1 MAFNK
6 INKPYVFV
14 NKIVNNIKEEI
25 INGNIKPGQRI
36 IETHIAREMGVSRSP
51 LREAIQKL
59 KAENVLKVIPYK
71 GTYVNTLS
79 REDITAIYNLRTIL
93 EIYAIEKIIEKS
105 GNDEFIKFINILDK
119 KVKEMELAVKENKI
133 DELAKLDIE
142 FHHKIVSFCGN
153 KFLLE
158 TWEKH
163 TLQIRILLNIE
174 IKHKFVESP
183 KEHEQLVSLI
193 REKKVKQSQECI
205 KKHIFESLEIFT
217 NSVSKNG

>member
-59 KAENVLKVIPYK
+59 KAENVLKVTPYR

-79 REDITAIYNLRTIL
+79 RE
-93 EIYAIEKIIEKS
+93 IYAIEKIIENS
-105 GNDEFIKFINILDK
+105 VNVEFIKFINILDK
-119 KVKEMELAVKENKI
+119 KVK
-133 DELAKLDIE
+133 
-142 FHHKIVSFCGN
+142 
-153 KFLLE
+153 
-158 TWEKH
+158 
-163 TLQIRILLNIE
+163 
-174 IKHKFVESP
+174 
-183 KEHEQLVSLI
+183 
-193 REKKVKQSQECI
+193 
-205 KKHIFESLEIFT
+205 
-217 NSVSKNG
+217 